1 MERYCPEH
9 WEIWGQSEFG
19 FSMLRIYES
28 CMFISVL
35 EERES
40 PESNTLV
47 KVPLGGLYKTEASLI
62 DLMIWDSGLCF

>member
-1 MERYCPEH
+1 MKRYCPEH
-9 WEIWGQSEFG
+9 WKMWGQHD
-19 FSMLRIYES
+19 FSMLRICDS

-47 KVPLGGLYKTEASLI
+47 KVLLGGLYKTEASLI
-62 DLMIWDSGLCF
+62 DLMVWDSGLCF